1 MVLVVAREPN
11 HVAETVVDPATPASL
26 PVIAGEELAVAVGFE
41 PTEAFTS
48 HAFEACSFGRSD
60 TPPPE
65 SLPQRRV
72 RKNSSSRAAHSSS
85 RTPEITSGR

>member
-1 MVLVVAREPN
+1 VADAPLTPVVAG
-11 HVAETVVDPATPASL
+11 
-26 PVIAGEELAVAVGFE
+26 VIATGQHTSENKGTPGTSTHAEGSNVDDLAVAVGFE

-65 SLPQRRV
+65 SLPQRLI
-72 RKNSSSRAAHSSS
+72 AA
-85 RTPEITSGR
+85 GVNGG